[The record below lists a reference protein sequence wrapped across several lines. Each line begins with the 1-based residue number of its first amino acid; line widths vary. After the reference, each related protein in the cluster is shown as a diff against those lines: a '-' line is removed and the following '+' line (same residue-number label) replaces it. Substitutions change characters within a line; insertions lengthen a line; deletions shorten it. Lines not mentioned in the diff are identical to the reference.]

1 MKKSLIAIAA
11 AAMISATLAAPVFAH
26 HAINAQFDVT
36 KLVAKEGV
44 LTKLDNVNPHAY
56 WHFDIKGA
64 DGKVENWN
72 IESVAPNALRA
83 AGISMKDDIKIGQ
96 NYKFQIAPSRNGSNT
111 GLLLVLEVNGKTIR
125 LVAE

>member
-1 MKKSLIAIAA
+1 MKRVLIAIAA
-11 AAMISATLAAPVFAH
+11 AALMSASLAGEASAH

-44 LTKLDNVNPHAY
+44 LTKLDNINPHAY

-111 GLLLVLEVNGKTIR
+111 GLLLVLEVNGKTIQ
-125 LVAE
+125 LVAQ

>member
-1 MKKSLIAIAA
+1 MKQSMIALAA
-11 AAMISATLAAPVFAH
+11 AALLGAVSAGPAFAH

-44 LTKLDNVNPHAY
+44 LTKLDNINPHAY
-56 WHFDIKGA
+56 WHFDIKGP
-64 DGKVENWN
+64 DGKIENWN

-83 AGISMKDDIKIGQ
+83 AGISMKTDIKIGST
-96 NYKFQIAPSRNGSNT
+96 YKFSIAPSRNGSNT
-111 GLLLVLEVNGKTIR
+111 GLLLLIEVNGKPIR